1 MSQSLEDK
9 NTQATGEATGNLQ
22 PAQQQSTTSFAPNQ
36 KQRLTRKRLSELA
49 TVLISQEID
58 YISDRRYQQKNAAKE
73 FENNEF
79 DNYLQ
84 ALEMEVRPND
94 DSSSLEMTSRMG
106 QAPLLTPE
114 YEACFFSQ
122 MNYLKFRFNQLRS
135 KIDPKNPDRKLILQ
149 AQEKLNKA
157 ISIRDLIIRSNLR
170 LVISITRKFV
180 TPLMSFDDLFS
191 DGVMALMQAV
201 EKFDIGRGYRFSTYA
216 YYSISRSMYRYT
228 KRLRKKMLSVESFE
242 LNTESD
248 KIADSIL
255 PEQSWSILSDQL
267 SGMVTQLDERE
278 QWIIRQR
285 YSFDGLGKAPTY
297 KQLAEKLGVCNERVR
312 QLEKRALQKLRN
324 MQESHD
330 IDDLLEVAM
339 R

>member
-1 MSQSLEDK
+1 MSQSS
-9 NTQATGEATGNLQ
+9 QASVTESSG
-22 PAQQQSTTSFAPNQ
+22 QSIVEHDRIRSTSNFKPHPQ
-36 KQRLTRKRLSELA
+36 EKRLTKKRLAQIAE
-49 TVLISQEID
+49 TLICQEVD
-58 YISDRRYQQKNAAKE
+58 YISDKRYQRKNAAKE
-73 FENNEF
+73 FENNDF

-84 ALEMEVRPND
+84 EMELEVRTGD

-114 YEACFFSQ
+114 NEACFFSQ

-135 KIDPKNPDRKLILQ
+135 KIDPKNPNRKLILQ
-149 AQEKLNKA
+149 AQATLDKS

-216 YYSISRSMYRYT
+216 YYSISRSMYRFT

-242 LNTESD
+242 LNSESD
-248 KIADSIL
+248 KTADSIL
-255 PEQSWSILSDQL
+255 PEQSWSTLSDQL

-324 MQESHD
+324 MQETLV

>member
-1 MSQSLEDK
+1 MNQSPDVKNNELTSEATSGPQLVQSQSINSIALDRNK
-9 NTQATGEATGNLQ
+9 
-22 PAQQQSTTSFAPNQ
+22 
-36 KQRLTRKRLSELA
+36 RLTRKRLSELA
-49 TVLISQEID
+49 TALLGQEIE

-79 DNYLQ
+79 DTYLRN
-84 ALEMEVRPND
+84 LEMEIRPND
-94 DSSSLEMTSRMG
+94 DSSSLEMSSCMG

-114 YEACFFSQ
+114 NEACFFSQ

-135 KIDPKNPDRKLILQ
+135 KIDPENPDRKLILEAQ
-149 AQEKLNKA
+149 AKLNKA

-170 LVISITRKFV
+170 LVMSITRKFV

-201 EKFDIGRGYRFSTYA
+201 EKFDIGRGYRFSTYG
-216 YYSISRSMYRYT
+216 YYSISRSMYRFT

-242 LNTESD
+242 LNSESD
-248 KIADSIL
+248 KTGDSIL
-255 PEQSWSILSDQL
+255 PEQSWSTLSNQLSD
-267 SGMVTQLDERE
+267 MVTQLDERE

-312 QLEKRALQKLRN
+312 QLEKRALLKLRN
-324 MQESHD
+324 MQETLV